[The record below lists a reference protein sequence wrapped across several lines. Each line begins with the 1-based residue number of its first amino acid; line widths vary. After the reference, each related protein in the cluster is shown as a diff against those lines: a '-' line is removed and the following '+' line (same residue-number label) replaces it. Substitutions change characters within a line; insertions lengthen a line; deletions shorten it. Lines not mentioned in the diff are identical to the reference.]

1 MTRRLDNW
9 TYRAEDRLG
18 GGGYAHAYRCRNAAA
33 PAQAAAIKVFNDH
46 GYVNTFERE
55 VAALE
60 TMAGCPGTLEL
71 IDHGRDAAGA
81 LCIVVTLLPGVR
93 LDKLIRERGPLSGE
107 QTRALIRQMLSVLE
121 FAHGRGLLHKDIK
134 ASNILVDGDRYSL
147 LDWGVAE
154 PVGDGRAENIRAK
167 QDFVAPECYA
177 GRHGKATDF
186 YSLGW
191 LIVHATTGALPYHFD
206 SNRERDYR
214 VAAHCLERPELPAAL
229 PADWRPLVGN
239 WIGKVPEHRLT
250 GYELDALMA
259 SARALPPGDDDARDF
274 RTLGR
279 NTGFLRQAAEA
290 GIPYAQHELAVRL
303 LKESRHDEALFWLGK
318 AAAGGY
324 ARSAY
329 RLAMALMETDAA
341 RGREWLLKAAQ
352 ANHPEACYQLAKQ
365 LFDSAQT
372 EAALDWLKRAA
383 AGGLRNAHYRYARW
397 LDADAQ
403 QSAAALAHYR
413 AEAERGHARAK
424 VRIGG
429 ITASPETPPTMP
441 SA

>member
-1 MTRRLDNW
+1 VIRRLGHW

-18 GGGYAHAYRCRNAAA
+18 GGGYAQAYRCRNTDA
-33 PAQAAAIKVFNDH
+33 PMPEAAIKVFKNPD
-46 GYVNTFERE
+46 YANTFEKE

-60 TMAGCPGTLEL
+60 TLAGCPGTLEL

-81 LCIVVTLLPGVR
+81 LCIVTTLLPGVR
-93 LDKLIRERGPLSGE
+93 LDKLIKQRGPLSGE
-107 QTRALIRQMLSVLE
+107 QTRALVRQLLSVLE
-121 FAHGRGLLHKDIK
+121 CAHGRGLLHKDIK
-134 ASNILVDGDRYSL
+134 ASNILVDGERYSL

-154 PVGDGRAENIRAK
+154 ALGDGRAENIRAK

-177 GRHGKATDF
+177 GRHCTATDF

-191 LIVHATTGALPYHFD
+191 LIVQATTAALPYHFAD
-206 SNRERDYR
+206 NRERDYR

-229 PADWRPLVGN
+229 PADWRPLVAN
-239 WIGKVPEHRLT
+239 WIGKRPERRLA

-259 SARALPPGDDDARDF
+259 GARALPPGGGDALDY

-303 LKESRHDEALFWLGK
+303 LKENRHGEALFWLEK

-329 RLAMALMETDAA
+329 RLALALTETDAA
-341 RGREWLLKAAQ
+341 RGREWLLQAAQ
-352 ANHPEACYQLAKQ
+352 ANHPEACYHLAKR
-365 LFDSAQT
+365 LLADGAQT
-372 EAALDWLKRAA
+372 AAALVWLQRAA

-397 LDADAQ
+397 LDGDGR
-403 QSAAALAHYR
+403 QSAALAHYR
-413 AEAERGHARAK
+413 AAAERGHAKARL
-424 VRIGG
+424 RIAE
-429 ITASPETPPTMP
+429 IAAAPQPPAML